1 MSRHKINHSFIY
13 SYLSIIIR
21 HDTNCLFVCFLLG
34 HCKSV
39 LVVDFVVIVIFL
51 IFFKVLYIFKVL
63 YLFCIVNVT
72 IVFSILNS
80 K

>member
-13 SYLSIIIR
+13 SYLSIIIIIIIMIIIIR
-21 HDTNCLFVCFLLG
+21 DDTNCLFVCFFLSG

-51 IFFKVLYIFKVL
+51 IFLKVL
-63 YLFCIVNVT
+63 
-72 IVFSILNS
+72 IVFYC
-80 K
+80 